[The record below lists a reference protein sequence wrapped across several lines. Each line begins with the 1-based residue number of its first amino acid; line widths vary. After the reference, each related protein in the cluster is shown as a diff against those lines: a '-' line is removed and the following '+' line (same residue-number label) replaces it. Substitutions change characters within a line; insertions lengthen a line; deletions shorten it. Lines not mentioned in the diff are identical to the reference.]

1 MDALFALPWRH
12 GPALALTLL
21 GVALIY
27 RGLRGMPN
35 PTRQSVDIM
44 RWLRGFRRAVVGF
57 CLALAGLAWLYQLP
71 WLLAIALGVGLQEWR
86 ESTHYIDTLGRA
98 TRRRRAQAG

>member
-35 PTRQSVDIM
+35 PTRQSVDII
-44 RWLRGFRRAVVGF
+44 RWLRGFRRAVI
-57 CLALAGLAWLYQLP
+57 GLGLGGIGAAWLRQQ
-71 WLLAIALGVGLQEWR
+71 G
-86 ESTHYIDTLGRA
+86 
-98 TRRRRAQAG
+98 

>member
-1 MDALFALPWRH
+1 METVFALPWRH

-35 PTRQSVDIM
+35 PTGQTVDIM
-44 RWLRGFRRAVVGF
+44 RWLRGFRRAVIGLG
-57 CLALAGLAWLYQLP
+57 LALAGLAWLYQSP

-86 ESTHYIDTLGRA
+86 ESTHYIDTLRRA
-98 TRRRRAQAG
+98 APRRRARAG